1 MQKMRILVMAAMPY
15 DIKNDDGTVNS
26 GITVEYYF
34 FPTDDSLKPEFFNM
48 EGLTGYRRAK
58 AALQTVVSQNFCT
71 IPAVYDGN
79 FEMTIGSD
87 GKPKLALRDVSL
99 VADIRF
105 VVAGSDGQKK

>member
-1 MQKMRILVMAAMPY
+1 MQNMRILVMAAMPY

-34 FPTDDSLKPEFFNM
+34 FPNDDALNPVMFNM
-48 EGLTGYRRAK
+48 DGLSGYRRAK
-58 AALQTVVSQNFCT
+58 AALQTVVSQHLGS

-87 GKPKLALRDVSL
+87 GKPKLALRDVNQ
-99 VADIRF
+99 VADVKF